1 MEVFMIEIWKDI
13 LDYEGLYQ
21 ISNFGNVKALERYI
35 NIRDKQALLKE
46 KFLKFDD
53 SNLGYRRVT
62 LSKNGKTKRFFV
74 HRLVALHFL
83 DKVEGK
89 DIVNHLD
96 NNPSNNHVNNLE
108 WCTHQENMLHAQKQN
123 RLFEAQSKGGQASA
137 ALNRQKILQKYSD
150 EIGKIYGNI
159 VIKSL
164 TDKRAKNNKMLLEVE
179 CLNCGTT
186 SLKPLN
192 YLKIRKPKKCYNCR

>member
-1 MEVFMIEIWKDI
+1 MVEIWKDI

-35 NIRDKQALLKE
+35 NIRDKQTLLKE
-46 KFLKFDD
+46 KLLKFDN
-53 SNLGYRRVT
+53 SNLGYQRVT
-62 LSKNGKTKRFFV
+62 LSKNGKTKRFLV

-89 DIVNHLD
+89 GIVNHLD
-96 NNPSNNHVNNLE
+96 NNPSNNYVDNLE

-179 CLNCGTT
+179 CLNCGAT

>member
-1 MEVFMIEIWKDI
+1 MIEIWKDI

-21 ISNFGNVKALERYI
+21 ISNFGNVKALERYV
-35 NIRDKQALLKE
+35 NIRGKRALLKE

-53 SNLGYRRVT
+53 SNLGYQRVT
-62 LSKNGKTKRFFV
+62 LSKNGKTKRFSV

-96 NNPSNNHVNNLE
+96 NNPSNNHVSNLE

-123 RLFEAQSKGGQASA
+123 RLFNSQSKGGKASA
-137 ALNRQKILQKYSD
+137 AVGLQKSLQKYSD
-150 EIGKIYGNI
+150 ELGNIYGNI
-159 VIKSL
+159 LIKSL
-164 TDKRAKNNKMLLEVE
+164 TDKRAKNNKMLLEVQ
-179 CLNCGTT
+179 CLNCWTT
-186 SLKPLN
+186 SLKPLD

>member
-1 MEVFMIEIWKDI
+1 MIEIWKDI

>member
-1 MEVFMIEIWKDI
+1 MIEIWKDI

-35 NIRDKQALLKE
+35 NICSKRALLKE
-46 KFLKFDD
+46 KFLKFDA
-53 SNLGYRRVT
+53 SNLGYQRVT
-62 LSKNGKTKRFFV
+62 LSKNGKTKRFLV

-96 NNPSNNHVNNLE
+96 NNPSNNHVSNLE

-123 RLFEAQSKGGQASA
+123 RLFNSQSKGGKASA
-137 ALNRQKILQKYSD
+137 VVGLQKALQKYSD
-150 EIGKIYGNI
+150 EFGNIYGNI
-159 VIKSL
+159 LIKSL
-164 TDKRAKNNKMLLEVE
+164 TDKRAKNNKMLLEVQ
-179 CLNCGTT
+179 CLNCGTI
-186 SLKPLN
+186 SLKPLD